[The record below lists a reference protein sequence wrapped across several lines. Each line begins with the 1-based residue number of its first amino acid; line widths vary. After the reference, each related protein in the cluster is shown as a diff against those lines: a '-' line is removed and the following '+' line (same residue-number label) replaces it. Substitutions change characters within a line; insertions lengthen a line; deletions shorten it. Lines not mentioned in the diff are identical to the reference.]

1 MLSNVSV
8 LMTKILLFSS
18 LIFSA
23 SASGHVSQTQ
33 GATHQAEHL
42 FWALAIISMSWVL
55 MPVVE
60 NLKHRLSKR

>member
-8 LMTKILLFSS
+8 VMTKILLFSS

-23 SASGHVSQTQ
+23 SAYAHVSKAS
-33 GATHQAEHL
+33 GAIHQAEHL
-42 FWALAIISMSWVL
+42 FWALVIISMSWVL